1 MVQTHF
7 GPEQRD
13 DCPMCGGRRSK
24 SDDWDWAVSASVRPH
39 YDPCDFPD
47 HACSCGAAEDR
58 PKIAA
63 ALAAAR
69 AGLPADA
76 PEAAG

>member
-7 GPEQRD
+7 GPAQHD
-13 DCPMCGGRRSK
+13 DCSMCGRRRLEPG
-24 SDDWDWAVSASVRPH
+24 DWDRAVAVSVRPH

-47 HACSCGAAEDR
+47 HPCSCGAAEDR

-63 ALAAAR
+63 ALASAR
-69 AGLPADA
+69 AEGDQ
-76 PEAAG
+76 